1 MSEPVQNTNAK
12 RSPQMTALSTAYPMQ
27 FESEGPKPAA
37 TPERIVGTDA
47 PIAREPH
54 RHDAG
59 E

>member
-1 MSEPVQNTNAK
+1 
-12 RSPQMTALSTAYPMQ
+12 MTALSTAYPMQ